1 MLDIPAIM
9 QLSGGV
15 ARWCNDIGD
24 QVVDPEVIIGVSSR
38 LAIDL
43 RTAADPD
50 AGDSL
55 PAYPIAAFAGVVSW
69 YVAIDNDYDKDTAP
83 KLLGITGIS
92 VATVG
97 TKTMLYVALPSTAH
111 AGLIAAVAAA
121 GSVSLKVDIGGLTGD
136 ADTRFIATGFTITV
150 RNRVWILDGTP
161 PTEADP
167 PEYFSS
173 AQVLALVAAGL
184 DAEFSADG
192 VSWHDTQ
199 TTGDDRFH
207 VRFASAEG
215 DWSPAIL
222 LPAGATGAPG
232 EDGDTPAIDPVTKRW
247 IIGGVDSGI
256 VAEGQDGAPGADGIG
271 LPAVTAADAGKV
283 AMVDESGAWVVQD
296 PDAAP
301 VGDTLK
307 IARRQALIFG

>member
-38 LAIDL
+38 LVIDL

-50 AGDSL
+50 AGDPL
-55 PAYPIAAFAGVVSW
+55 PAYPIAAFAGVASW
-69 YVAIDNDYDKDTAP
+69 YVAIDNDYDKATAP

-136 ADTRFIATGFTITV
+136 ADTQFIATGYTLTV
-150 RNRVWILDGTP
+150 RNRVWIPDGTP
-161 PTEADP
+161 PAEADP

-184 DAEFSADG
+184 DAEYSADG
-192 VSWHDTQ
+192 VSWHAEQ
-199 TTGDDRFH
+199 TTGDDRFR

-222 LPAGATGAPG
+222 LPAGATG
-232 EDGDTPAIDPVTKRW
+232 PAGAD
-247 IIGGVDSGI
+247 GVDG
-256 VAEGQDGAPGADGIG
+256 VDGVDGADGADGAPGADGIG

-283 AMVDESGAWVVQD
+283 AMVDESGAWVAQD

-301 VGDTLK
+301 VGDALK

>member
-38 LAIDL
+38 LVIDL

-50 AGDSL
+50 AGDPL
-55 PAYPIAAFAGVVSW
+55 PAYPIAAFAGVASW
-69 YVAIDNDYDKDTAP
+69 YVAIDNDYDKATAP
-83 KLLGITGIS
+83 KLLGVTGIS

-121 GSVSLKVDIGGLTGD
+121 GSVSLKADIGGLTGD
-136 ADTRFIATGFTITV
+136 TDTQFIATGYTLTV
-150 RNRVWILDGTP
+150 RNRVWIPDGTP

-184 DAEFSADG
+184 DAEYSADG
-192 VSWHDTQ
+192 VSWHAEQ
-199 TTGDDRFH
+199 TTGDDRFR

-222 LPAGATGAPG
+222 LPAGATG
-232 EDGDTPAIDPVTKRW
+232 PAGAD
-247 IIGGVDSGI
+247 GVDG
-256 VAEGQDGAPGADGIG
+256 ADGADGAPGADGIG

-296 PDAAP
+296 PDVAP

>member
-50 AGDSL
+50 AGDPL
-55 PAYPIAAFAGVVSW
+55 PAYPIAAFAGVASW
-69 YVAIDNDYDKDTAP
+69 YVAIDNDYDKATAP
-83 KLLGITGIS
+83 KLLGVTGIS

-121 GSVSLKVDIGGLTGD
+121 GSVSLKADIGGLTGD
-136 ADTRFIATGFTITV
+136 ADTQFIATGYTLTV
-150 RNRVWILDGTP
+150 RNRVWIPDGTP

-184 DAEFSADG
+184 DAEYSADG
-192 VSWHDTQ
+192 VSWHAEQ
-199 TTGDDRFH
+199 TTGDDRFR

-222 LPAGATGAPG
+222 LPAGAK
-232 EDGDTPAIDPVTKRW
+232 GDKGDKGGTPTIAIDAETKHW
-247 IIGGVDSGI
+247 IIDGIDSG
-256 VAEGQDGAPGADGIG
+256 VKAEGDDAIG
-271 LPAVTAADAGKV
+271 LPAATAEDVGKV

-296 PDAAP
+296 PDVAP

>member
-38 LAIDL
+38 LVIDL

-55 PAYPIAAFAGVVSW
+55 PAYPIAAFAGVVGW
-69 YVAIDNDYDKDTAP
+69 YVAIDNDFDKATAP
-83 KLLGITGIS
+83 KLLGVTGIS

-121 GSVSLKVDIGGLTGD
+121 GSVSLKADIGGLTGD
-136 ADTRFIATGFTITV
+136 TDTQFIATGYTLTV
-150 RNRVWILDGTP
+150 RNRVWIPDGTP

-184 DAEFSADG
+184 DAEYSADG
-192 VSWHDTQ
+192 VSWHVEQ
-199 TTGDDRFH
+199 TTGDDRFR

-222 LPAGATGAPG
+222 LPAGATGPAGADGLDGADGAP
-232 EDGDTPAIDPVTKRW
+232 
-247 IIGGVDSGI
+247 
-256 VAEGQDGAPGADGIG
+256 GAPGADGIG
-271 LPAVTAADAGKV
+271 LPAVTEADAGKIAAVNELGVWV
-283 AMVDESGAWVVQD
+283 AKT
-296 PDAAP
+296 PDAAS
-301 VGDTLK
+301 VNDLIK